1 MNGLIVKEPFA
12 TQLVTGKKL
21 TEFRTKPLPNDRI
34 DESIYI
40 LNKGKILGTVTFMG
54 SEKMGNLY
62 KWLVLESKEFPVK
75 FGVKLIISMPEEGR
89 PPYLNKFSTTELV
102 KIIQRGK

>member
-75 FGVKLIISMPEEGR
+75 FGVKPMRYKHKQGCVIWIKDVEVI
-89 PPYLNKFSTTELV
+89 K
-102 KIIQRGK
+102 K

>member
-34 DESIYI
+34 DESVYI
-40 LNKGKILGTVTFMG
+40 LNKGKILGTVIFMS

-62 KWLVLESKEFPVK
+62 KWLVLESKQFIPPK
-75 FGVKLIISMPEEGR
+75 KYIHKNGCIIWIKDVEVI
-89 PPYLNKFSTTELV
+89 K
-102 KIIQRGK
+102 K